1 MIILPAIDLYN
12 GKAVRLYKGNYSEM
26 TVYNDNPL
34 SVAEDF
40 EKSGAKQI
48 RQFQERLM
56 KLGLSVTVRRELGSD
71 INAACGQLRKAV
83 LEEEKRE
90 QNKLAE
96 VKQK

>member
-40 EKSGAKQI
+40 EKSGAKYI
-48 RQFQERLM
+48 HIVDLEGARDGNTPNME
-56 KLGLSVTVRRELGSD
+56 TVRKIVENTSLSAEIGGGIRSR
-71 INAACGQLRKAV
+71 GQTRF
-83 LEEEKRE
+83 
-90 QNKLAE
+90 
-96 VKQK
+96 